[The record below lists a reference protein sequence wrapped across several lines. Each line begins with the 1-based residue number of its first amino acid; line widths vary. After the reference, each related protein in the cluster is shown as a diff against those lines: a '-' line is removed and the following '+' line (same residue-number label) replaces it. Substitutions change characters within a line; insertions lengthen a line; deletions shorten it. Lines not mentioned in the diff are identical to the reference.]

1 MICTKAIVLASF
13 VVGSTRLALAACR
26 GSVAG
31 DSLQPRGHPV
41 GGDAPDP
48 HPLAAGGAA
57 AHDLDVAGTD
67 AEGVGE
73 QAPYRNVGPAAL
85 GSLGDLDLERV
96 PVPPGD
102 TRPRRSRPD
111 VERDHD
117 GSVALYLVQLGG
129 VVHAATSARR
139 APDRS
144 PLDTLESTCFIWSHL
159 SNEEPRHGPDRTE
172 ACLRVDR
179 PVRRRR
185 DTRPA
190 RASHPLH
197 GVGRTGLAQ

>member
-31 DSLQPRGHPV
+31 DPLQPRGHPV
-41 GGDAPDP
+41 VGDAPDP

-73 QAPYRNVGPAAL
+73 HAPYPNVGPAAL

-102 TRPRRSRPD
+102 TRPRRSRLD
-111 VERDHD
+111 MERDND
-117 GSVALYLVQLGG
+117 GSVVLHLGQLRG
-129 VVHAATSARR
+129 VAHAATSARR
-139 APDRS
+139 GADRS
-144 PLDTLESTCFIWSHL
+144 PPDTLESTCFIWSHL
-159 SNEEPRHGPDRTE
+159 SNEELRHGSDHVE
-172 ACLRVDR
+172 A
-179 PVRRRR
+179 
-185 DTRPA
+185 
-190 RASHPLH
+190 
-197 GVGRTGLAQ
+197 